1 MMTGDWRDREVIIA
15 EEVFVLWPV
24 FSSGSAGQGKAE
36 GLFPGGL
43 PECPEAESPA
53 GVGGEESGI
62 FSGAVWVCEGMA
74 AKETVRDPGK
84 EGRDDTRQDPPLP
97 ALPEADLADPGG
109 EGGDD
114 TRQDRTPKAYGED
127 LCSLWMR
134 KEGDT
139 RQNGA
144 ERRIGFRIREKPR
157 RKKWI
162 LFCRKS
168 AICTKSRS

>member
-15 EEVFVLWPV
+15 EEVFVLWSV

-43 PECPEAESPA
+43 PEGPEAESPA

-84 EGRDDTRQDPPLP
+84 EGR
-97 ALPEADLADPGG
+97 
-109 EGGDD
+109 DD